1 MDRREPLKGFTQVKV
16 MLSVTFWKDQ
26 LGNYIQNGF
35 EGKERKG
42 SDNSWMIVV
51 VQVRDEA

>member
-1 MDRREPLKGFTQVKV
+1 

-26 LGNYIQNGF
+26 PGNYIQNGF
-35 EGKERKG
+35 EGKEIKG

-51 VQVRDEA
+51 VPVRDKT

>member
-1 MDRREPLKGFTQVKV
+1 

-26 LGNYIQNGF
+26 PGNYIQNGF
-35 EGKERKG
+35 EGKEIKG

-51 VQVRDEA
+51 IPVRDKT